1 MPRKKKE
8 QTGKEKAEKLGMIV
22 VTGKRK
28 TAVAKAKIT
37 PGTGKITLNNKAI
50 QNFNNFHKLSI
61 AEPIE
66 IAKPVLGEE
75 LSNLDIAVSIHGGGV
90 ESQIEAA
97 RLAIARA
104 LVNLTKNPEL
114 RNAFLRYDRTM
125 LVADTRRKEQRKP
138 NDSKARAKRQKSYR

>member
-1 MPRKKKE
+1 MSRKKKE
-8 QTGKEKAEKLGMIV
+8 QTGKGEKIKKIV

-28 TAVAKAKIT
+28 TAVAKATIA
-37 PGTGKITLNNKAI
+37 PGTGKITLNNKTI
-50 QNFNNFHKLSI
+50 QNFNNFHKLTIS
-61 AEPIE
+61 EPLE
-66 IAKPVLGEE
+66 IAKPFLGEE
-75 LSNLDIAVSIHGGGV
+75 LNKIDIVVSILGGGA

-104 LVNLTKNPEL
+104 LLNFTKNSEL
-114 RNAFLRYDRTM
+114 RNAFLKYDRAL